1 MIYHFEEVT
10 STNDL
15 ARDAQFGHGDVLIAE
30 RQTAGRGQRGH
41 TWLSEEGLNLT
52 FSLVAE
58 PTFMAARDQFLLS
71 EATALALCDCFAAFG
86 IQTRIKWTN
95 DIYVGDKKLVGI
107 LIEHYYAGTNLR
119 RTVIGIGINVNQ
131 TVFDPSLPNPTSM
144 QLEAER
150 SFEREEV
157 LSTFQ
162 RCFNA
167 RYRQLEQA
175 AWEELQADYRAQ
187 MYRLGQTQRF
197 LLPDGERFNAQIE
210 GVETDGALILL
221 HEDGERRSY
230 RFKEVEFVVN
240 R

>member
-1 MIYHFEEVT
+1 MVYRFEEVT

-15 ARDAQFGHGDVLIAE
+15 ARDAQFGHGDVLVAE

-52 FSLVAE
+52 FSLIAE

-71 EATALALCDCFAAFG
+71 EATALALCDCFAEFG
-86 IQTRIKWTN
+86 IQTRIQWTN

-107 LIEHYYAGTNLR
+107 LIEHYYAGANLR

-131 TVFDPSLPNPTSM
+131 TQFDPSLPNPTSM
-144 QLEAER
+144 QLETGR

-167 RYRQLEQA
+167 RYSQLETTV
-175 AWEELQADYRAQ
+175 WEPLQADYRDQ
-187 MYRLGQTQRF
+187 MYRLEQPQRF
-197 LLPDGERFNAQIE
+197 RLPEGEEFTATIK
-210 GVETDGALILL
+210 GIETDGALIL
-221 HEDGERRSY
+221 HHNDGQQRSY
-230 RFKEVEFVVN
+230 RFKEVEFVIK

>member
-15 ARDAQFGHGDVLIAE
+15 ARDAQFGHGDVLVAE

-41 TWLSEEGLNLT
+41 TWLSKEGVNLT

-71 EATALALCDCFAAFG
+71 EATALALCDCFALFG
-86 IQTRIKWTN
+86 IDTRIKWTN

-107 LIEHYYAGTNLR
+107 LIEHYYAGANLR
-119 RTVIGIGINVNQ
+119 RTVIGVGINVNQ
-131 TVFDPSLPNPTSM
+131 TQFDPSLPNPTSM
-144 QLEAER
+144 QLEAGR

-157 LSTFQ
+157 LATFQ
-162 RCFNA
+162 RCFHA
-167 RYRQLEQA
+167 RYDQLERA
-175 AWEELQADYRAQ
+175 EWEALQADYRAC
-187 MYRLGQTQRF
+187 MYRLGQRQRF
-197 LLPDGERFNAQIE
+197 LLPDGEPFEAQIE
-210 GVETDGALILL
+210 GIETDGALILL
-221 HEDGERRSY
+221 HDDGQRRSY